1 MGKLKNEM
9 IAAEEQFW
17 NEASP
22 DLSMDELIR
31 EDVLFRYGV
40 DLDTARSV
48 MTLLRSFPPPEHL
61 YVTHPE
67 LHVLWLKEYM
77 DDMDSKQHSKQLD
90 LFRGRHYG

>member
-22 DLSMDELIR
+22 DLSMDNLIR

-40 DLDTARSV
+40 DLDVARS
-48 MTLLRSFPPPEHL
+48 MQNLMAMSPPPEAL
-61 YVTHPE
+61 YVHNQE
-67 LHVLWLKEYM
+67 IYDLWWGVFTTNE
-77 DDMDSKQHSKQLD
+77 DGQHSAQLE
-90 LFRGRHYG
+90 LWEGRHYG

>member
-17 NEASP
+17 NENTP
-22 DLSMDELIR
+22 DLSMDNLIR

-40 DLDTARSV
+40 DLDVARSIQNL
-48 MTLLRSFPPPEHL
+48 MSLLSPPEAL

-67 LHVLWLKEYM
+67 IYNQWLSVFLTSQDSQHNGQLELWE
-77 DDMDSKQHSKQLD
+77 
-90 LFRGRHYG
+90 GRHYG